1 MIYKGDD
8 RSPARAMVRGLGYT
22 DADMA
27 KPKVGIADGHAT
39 VSTCNAGIR
48 PLVER
53 AKKAL
58 LSAGA
63 MPQTFGFSTVTDG
76 TSMGTPAMR
85 YSLVSRGVIAQSIE
99 CGVMGHAM
107 DGFMAIGACDKN
119 QPGILI
125 AMAEMNVPSVF
136 EYGGT
141 IMPGK
146 LNGRDLTIIDP
157 FIAVGQLSAG
167 KIDREQFDAIE
178 RHACPGPG
186 ACGGMYTANTFSAFA
201 EALGMSRLRS
211 SQLAAVADEKLDS
224 VEVSARLLID
234 AIRDDLTPRKIIT
247 RKSFENAVKVVMMA
261 GGSTN
266 LILHGMAIARA
277 AKVEWTIND
286 FERVRLMVPV
296 VCNMKPWGQYLAVD
310 FNRVGGVPLL
320 LSMLRKHGELNEGC
334 MTIHGKTMGE
344 MLEGVPSEP
353 PEGQDVVRPWSN
365 PMHKH
370 GHLAILKGNLAPNGA
385 VAKITGLANPSITGP
400 ARVFESEEDCAKA
413 IRALKIVPGDVV
425 VVRNEGPKGGPG
437 MREMLAPTSELSGQG
452 LDGQVA
458 LLTDGRFSGGTR
470 GFAVGHVD
478 PEAYDGGVIALIK
491 DGDMITIDAER
502 NLVQLNVPEEEIAR
516 RRAEWVQPKPRFDSG
531 VLGIY
536 IRNVGP
542 SSEGAC
548 I

>member
-1 MIYKGDD
+1 MYKGDD

-22 DADMA
+22 DEDMK

-58 LSAGA
+58 LAAGA
-63 MPQTFGFSTVTDG
+63 MPQTFGFPTVTDG
-76 TSMGTPAMR
+76 TSMGTPAMK
-85 YSLVSRGVIAQSIE
+85 YSLVSRGVIASAIE

-125 AMAEMNVPSVF
+125 AIAEMDVPAIF

-146 LNGRDLTIIDP
+146 LNGRDLTVIDP
-157 FIAVGQLSAG
+157 FIAVGQLSAH
-167 KIDREQFDAIE
+167 KIDRQEFEAIE

-224 VEVSARLLID
+224 VNLSAKLLVE
-234 AIRDDLTPRKIIT
+234 AIGNDLTPRKIIT
-247 RKSFENAVKVVMMA
+247 RKSMENAVMVIMLA

-277 AKVEWTIND
+277 AKVEWTIDD
-286 FERVRLMVPV
+286 FERVRRMVPV
-296 VCNMKPWGQYLAVD
+296 LCNMKPWGEYLAVD

-320 LSMLRKHGELNEGC
+320 LSMLLKEGRLNGDC
-334 MTIHGKTMGE
+334 MTIHGKTMEE
-344 MLEGVPSEP
+344 MLQNVPSEP
-353 PEGQDVVRPWSN
+353 PADQNVVRPYSN

-400 ARVFESEEDCAKA
+400 ARVFESEEDCARA

-452 LDGQVA
+452 LDGKVA
-458 LLTDGRFSGGTR
+458 LITDGRFSGGTR
-470 GFAVGHVD
+470 GFAVGHID
-478 PEAYDGGVIALIK
+478 PEAFDGGLIGLVK
-491 DGDMITIDAER
+491 EGDMITIDAER
-502 NLVQLNVPEEEIAR
+502 NLLQLNVAEEEIAR
-516 RRAEWVQPKPRFDSG
+516 RRAEWVRPEPRFNSG
-531 VLGIY
+531 VLGNY